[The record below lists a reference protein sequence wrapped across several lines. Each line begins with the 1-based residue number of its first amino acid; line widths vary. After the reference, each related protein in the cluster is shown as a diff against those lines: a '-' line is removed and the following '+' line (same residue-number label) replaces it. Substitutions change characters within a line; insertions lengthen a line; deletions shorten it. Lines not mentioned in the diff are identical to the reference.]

1 LASFGGWAN
10 CPRVHFRV
18 ATFAPRGYPGRVYR
32 GAGSLGAH
40 SMGIACESVSAGRIS
55 FVVQAAKR
63 FLQMPLV
70 LAVLAVFAGCA
81 PTRMGATLDALA
93 APKPGAARVVVLR
106 DRAFPGIFDTG
117 WQAYLDEVPMGDLKT
132 GTFVYRDIPAG
143 SHKLFFARPGDFS
156 RASQQ
161 VISAA
166 QAHTYYFRLEMNA
179 KGHWINATGQ
189 VAGVA
194 GLLVSSAVS
203 AAADERG
210 LFDFT
215 PLDDATAHAAMADLH
230 LAE

>member
-1 LASFGGWAN
+1 MSG
-10 CPRVHFRV
+10 
-18 ATFAPRGYPGRVYR
+18 
-32 GAGSLGAH
+32 
-40 SMGIACESVSAGRIS
+40 ACEPASAGRIS
-55 FVVQAAKR
+55 FVVQAATR
-63 FLQMPLV
+63 FLRV
-70 LAVLAVFAGCA
+70 ALAFAVVAVFAGCA
-81 PTRMGATLDALA
+81 PTRTGATLDALG

-117 WQAYLDEVPMGDLKT
+117 WQAYLDEAPMGDLKT
-132 GTFVYRDIPAG
+132 GTFVFRDIPAG

-161 VISAA
+161 VIAA
-166 QAHTYYFRLEMNA
+166 APAHTYYFRLEMNA
-179 KGHWINATGQ
+179 KGHWIDATGQ

-215 PLDDATAHAAMADLH
+215 PLDDAAAQAAMAELH